1 MSLYSDLEY
10 SIFGGRP
17 IELYKFTH
25 DTDIWTYSNVSKDV
39 DFFQDI
45 YRKLAISRSTIGQ
58 SSEIEKLDLVV
69 TCPLNCEISQLLLI
83 GSPENVVSLTVFRIH
98 EGATGSIVA
107 WKGRVV
113 SAKWNE
119 GFCELSCDSV
129 YSLQKRIGL
138 RARYTR
144 ACRHIL
150 YGAGCKVDKSAY
162 AIAGVVTAI
171 DASMTIL
178 TIAEAA
184 GQADGY
190 FIAGMVGTPSGAF
203 RFVINHVGTSIYL
216 SMPIPTLTVGSA
228 ILLYPGC
235 DHSLETCRDRF
246 NNLANN
252 GSFAWIP
259 TDNPFEGSI
268 V

>member
-1 MSLYSDLEY
+1 MSLYSELEY

-25 DTDIWTYSNVSKDV
+25 DTNVWTYSNVSKDV
-39 DFFQDI
+39 EFGQDI
-45 YRKLAISRSTIGQ
+45 YRKLAISRGVIGQ
-58 SSEIEKLDLVV
+58 SSEIEKLDLTV
-69 TCPLNCEISQLLLI
+69 TCPLNCEVSQLLLI
-83 GSPENVVSLTVFRIH
+83 GTPENVVSLTVFRIH

-119 GFCELSCDSV
+119 GFCELSCESV

-144 ACRHIL
+144 QCRHIL
-150 YGAGCKVDKSAY
+150 YGAGCKVDKASFAV
-162 AIAGVVTAI
+162 AGTVSAI
-171 DASMTIL
+171 DGSMTIL
-178 TIAEAA
+178 TIDEAA
-184 GQADGY
+184 GYTDGY
-190 FIAGMVGTPSGAF
+190 FIAGMIGTASSAF
-203 RFVINHVGTSIYL
+203 RFVVNHVGSSVYI
-216 SMPIPTLTVGSA
+216 SMPVPSLA
-228 ILLYPGC
+228 IGATITMYPGC
-235 DHSLETCRDRF
+235 DHSLEVCRDLF
-246 NNLANN
+246 NNLPNN